1 MAEIVPFKSV
11 HYNGDH
17 AGQLNR
23 LITPPYD
30 VISRKEQEGFY
41 QAHPLN
47 IIRVVLGKQFLT
59 DSVVDNRYTRAATT
73 LREWLE
79 QGVLVRASRA
89 GMTVYQMEFD
99 DPHGEHRI
107 IDGLVALVKV
117 DDYGPGKVLP
127 HEKTYKGPKEDQLKL
142 IHACHAN
149 ITPIHGLF
157 SDPEQAVYN
166 AYKGFMGAKPEQ
178 ETRDAQGTIHRTW
191 TLDDEAVIARIRAT
205 VADRSIFIA
214 DGHHRYE
221 TSLAFRN
228 EMRAAE
234 GTDLGTWP
242 DYVMMYLTAM
252 SHPGLTIL
260 AAHRL
265 ITELGD
271 VDIDP
276 VLRRLRPFFDIDE
289 LPFSMENRQ
298 AAEEEL
304 VKQVAALSQKSG
316 NFGVA
321 VRGEPCFRLLR
332 LKNFQS
338 VDRLIDPSVPLSLR
352 DLDVTI
358 LREVVMGVGFG
369 IETQNAEGIIE
380 YTPSATDALER
391 VERGEIQVSFVL
403 NPTRVEQVQ
412 AAAELGHKLPHKSTY
427 FYPKLSSGL
436 VLNVFAP

>member
-1 MAEIVPFKSV
+1 MAEIIPFKPV
-11 HYNGDH
+11 HYDGKH

-59 DSVVDNRYTRAATT
+59 DSAVDNRYTRAAAT
-73 LREWLE
+73 LKEWLE
-79 QGVLVRASRA
+79 KGVLVRAPRA
-89 GMTVYQMEFD
+89 GMTIYQMEFA
-99 DPHGEHRI
+99 DPLGEYRI

-142 IHACHAN
+142 MHACLTN
-149 ITPIHGLF
+149 ITPIHALF
-157 SDPEQAVYN
+157 SDSEQTVRRE
-166 AYKGFMGAKPEQ
+166 YKTFMSAKAEQ

-191 TLDDEAVIARIRAT
+191 TLNDEAVMARIKA
-205 VADRSIFIA
+205 VIADRSIFIA

-221 TSLAFRN
+221 TSLAFRD
-228 EMRAAE
+228 EVRAS
-234 GTDLGTWP
+234 GRTDLGEWP

-260 AAHRL
+260 PAHRM
-265 ITELGD
+265 ITKLGD
-271 VDIDP
+271 VEVET
-276 VLRRLRPFFDIDE
+276 VLEKLRPFFNIE
-289 LPFSMENRQ
+289 EFPFSPESRRDSEV
-298 AAEEEL
+298 AL
-304 VKQVAALSQKSG
+304 VKRVASLSQKSG
-316 NFGVA
+316 NYGMA
-321 VRGEPCFRLLR
+321 VRGEPCFHLLR
-332 LKNFQS
+332 LKSFQC
-338 VDRLIDPSVPLSLR
+338 VDQLIDPSVPSSLR

-358 LREVVMGVGFG
+358 LREIVMGVGFG
-369 IETQNAEGIIE
+369 IDTHNAEGLIE
-380 YTPSATDALER
+380 YTPSATDAIQR
-391 VERGEIQVSFVL
+391 VQRGEIQVAFVL
-403 NPTRVEQVQ
+403 NPTRVEQVR

-436 VLNVFAP
+436 VLNVFAS